1 MVRAD
6 NQARYDLVIRS
17 GSIVDGTG
25 AEPFW
30 GDVAITG
37 DTIVAMG
44 QVDGRGHEEIDAA
57 GCIVTPGFVDA
68 HTHFDA
74 QIGWDPMM
82 TPVSLHGVTT
92 ALMGNCG
99 ITFAPCK
106 PADREVL
113 AGMMETV
120 EDIPK
125 QAILTG
131 LPWNWDSYGGY
142 LDAIEQMRPAINVA
156 GLVGHCAVRFYVM
169 GERAVDG
176 QPTDDEKAQMVRLVD
191 EAMSDGAVGFST
203 SRILGHILPDGRNI
217 PGTFA
222 EHDELVRIAAVV
234 GKRDGLMQNVLNTQT
249 ELDSEIAL
257 LGKQAREAGAR
268 VLFSTGAGPNYDWGD
283 RIDRGVMA
291 LRDEGLDI
299 SAVSIPRGS
308 GSLTGLQ
315 CTLRIWRS
323 RSWKAL
329 SDLELEGRLAAIR
342 DPQTVAALVAEAEA
356 SEPKFPYDRIF
367 WLGADS
373 RPDYHG
379 RPDMS
384 LAALAAAAGEHPAQ
398 TFLRLSDES
407 DGQALFLLRMFNSS
421 MDALARVL
429 SSDFVLPGLGDAGA
443 HVGMVMDSGWGTFVL
458 SHWHREV
465 GLYSLP
471 EAVRRITSE
480 PARIL
485 GLTDRGRLAPGL
497 RADINVIDLPVVHE
511 RMPQMRHDFPGGSPR
526 FMQEAV
532 GYKATLCNGQ
542 IIVRDDQLTGAR
554 AGEILRHRSRERA
567 TD

>member
-125 QAILTG
+125 QAILT
-131 LPWNWDSYGGY
+131 
-142 LDAIEQMRPAINVA
+142 
-156 GLVGHCAVRFYVM
+156 
-169 GERAVDG
+169 
-176 QPTDDEKAQMVRLVD
+176 
-191 EAMSDGAVGFST
+191 
-203 SRILGHILPDGRNI
+203 
-217 PGTFA
+217 
-222 EHDELVRIAAVV
+222 
-234 GKRDGLMQNVLNTQT
+234 
-249 ELDSEIAL
+249 
-257 LGKQAREAGAR
+257 GAR